1 MGMQKPGFL
10 FVVPWELSL
19 PGGVNQVVS
28 NLVSETV
35 AHDRLRPLVLIMTWA
50 HQRLAETDTGTA
62 SMLRLRVRS
71 PGPGLKRLVT
81 FCVFLPAT
89 LHALHRMLRAHAVS
103 TVNVHYPG
111 LAALHWAILRWLG
124 LFKGL
129 LILSFHGSDLR
140 AVRAARGLPQLWW
153 WLLLRGADA
162 IVACSESLRGQV
174 IDTVPAVAGK
184 AVTIRN
190 GLDVAR
196 FLAERDRETSPEQ
209 GEMPARFILTIAAF
223 EHKKGLDVLL
233 RAFQEVLDAR
243 HDVSLVVIG
252 GSRPYR
258 NTLEKLA
265 SDLGIGHRLQLLE
278 DLPHGRVHAYLERAL
293 VFVLASREEP
303 FGLVLLEAGAY
314 RLPVIGT
321 AVGGIPELI
330 THGETGLLVP
340 ADDVAALSREIIRL
354 LDRSDERERLGHAL
368 AEHVSRNFSWSG
380 AYRAYA
386 ALVHE
391 Q

>member
-1 MGMQKPGFL
+1 MDTRKPGFL
-10 FVVPWELSL
+10 FVLPWELSL

-28 NLVSETV
+28 NLVGEMV
-35 AHDRLRPLVLIMTWA
+35 AHGRFRPLVLIMSWA
-50 HQRLAETDTGTA
+50 HQSLDETDTPTV

-71 PGPGLKRLVT
+71 PGPGLKRLAT
-81 FCVFLPAT
+81 FCFVLPAT
-89 LHALHRMLRAHAVS
+89 LLALHRIMRVHSVS

-111 LAALHWAILRWLG
+111 LTALHWAILRRLG
-124 LFKGL
+124 LFKGS

-140 AVRAARGLPQLWW
+140 AVRASRGLPRLLWR
-153 WLLLRGADA
+153 LLLRSSDA
-162 IVACSESLRGQV
+162 VVACSESFRGQV
-174 IDTVPAVAGK
+174 VDTVPAVAGK

-196 FLAERDRETSPEQ
+196 FLDERERGASPEH

-233 RAFQEVLDAR
+233 RAFQEVLHWR

-252 GSRPYR
+252 ASRPYR

-265 SDLGIGHRLQLLE
+265 SDLGVGHRLQLIE
-278 DLPHGRVHAYLERAL
+278 DLPHGRVHAYLERAMI
-293 VFVLASREEP
+293 FVLASREEP

-321 AVGGIPELI
+321 AVGGIPELV
-330 THGETGLLVP
+330 THGETGILVP
-340 ADDVAALSREIIRL
+340 ADDVAALSREISRL
-354 LDRSDERERLGHAL
+354 LDRPDERERLGHAL
-368 AEHVSRNFSWSG
+368 SEHVSRNFSWSG

-386 ALVHE
+386 ALAHD
-391 Q
+391 